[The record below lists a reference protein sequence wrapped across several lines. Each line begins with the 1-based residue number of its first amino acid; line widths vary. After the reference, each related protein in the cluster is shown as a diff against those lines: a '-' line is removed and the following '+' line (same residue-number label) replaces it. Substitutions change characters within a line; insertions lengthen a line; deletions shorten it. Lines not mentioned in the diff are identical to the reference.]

1 MNRILL
7 RSASLLT
14 LMSVHSVNAFTFSS
28 ADPLQRGWQARPLS
42 FFVNHTDCPATID
55 QNIQAAFDVWNSVTS
70 SSLKLVL
77 GSESTQTAAEIL
89 AGTATE
95 VPLIVCDTAFSADV
109 GVDGDSIPGVGKLG
123 GTSFR
128 PITSGGLILNVE
140 PGKNVNINNLSNTL
154 INVVS
159 AHEIGHVLG
168 LGHSTDVDSLMYYDA
183 TQKGRLSLSQDDI
196 DAITFLYP
204 RNELKNPSMIGGCG
218 AVNSSPDNPWFNG
231 NSLGVLAL
239 SYLLF
244 MLARECIR
252 GVRNR
257 SAGPKSRSTSQ
268 MA

>member
-1 MNRILL
+1 MKKLL
-7 RSASLLT
+7 LWSTSLLT
-14 LMSVHSVNAFTFSS
+14 LVTVSSANAFTFSS
-28 ADPLQRGWQARPLS
+28 ADPMQTGWQARPLS
-42 FFVNHTDCPATID
+42 FYVNHTDCPATID
-55 QNIQAAFDVWNSVTS
+55 QNLQAAFDVWNSVTS

-77 GSESTQTAAEIL
+77 GAESTQTAAQIL

-95 VPLIVCDTAFSADV
+95 VPLVVCDKTFSADV

-128 PITSGGLILNVE
+128 PISSGGLILNVE
-140 PGKNVNINNLSNTL
+140 SGKDVNINNLSNTL

-183 TQKGRLSLSQDDI
+183 SQKGRLALSQDDI

-204 RNELKNPSMIGGCG
+204 RNELKHPAMIGGCG
-218 AVNSSPDNPWFNG
+218 AIRSFPEGPWFNG
-231 NSLGVLAL
+231 NSLGLLTLAYAL
-239 SYLLF
+239 FLLAKE
-244 MLARECIR
+244 LI
-252 GVRNR
+252 R
-257 SAGPKSRSTSQ
+257 SAKNRGAKSRSSSQ